1 MPDHGDQIL
10 DAAFPEE
17 VNDVLNLD
25 DHAIKLRKIWLQ
37 SFHATLDAGAIG
49 GGHTG
54 INTAR
59 QPPAGLHVIGPALP
73 IDGKP

>member
-1 MPDHGDQIL
+1 MLDHGDQIL
-10 DAAFPEE
+10 DTAFPKE
-17 VNDVLNLD
+17 VNDALDLD
-25 DHAIKLRKIWLQ
+25 DHAIKLLKIWLQ
-37 SFHATLDAGAIG
+37 SFHATLEAGAIG

-59 QPPAGLHVIGPALP
+59 QPPAGPHVIGPTLP